1 MVLDPTHVPNETC
14 MSNTASIPTS
24 SPAFLDSAAADA
36 GSSSGLVRSGR
47 GPIEFA
53 ASNLE
58 FAEAQLASYLLDRN
72 SVSPDWRDYFDE
84 LKVVDSGLT
93 AESMEVPFQ
102 AESIFRR
109 SAGRVDPGAS
119 DAAILQER
127 LEQLIRSFR
136 VRGHIVAKIDPLNAE
151 RPRPAELDPAFY
163 GFTEEHM
170 DRRQMVTWMQTT
182 YCRSIG
188 VQYMHIDSLQVRQWL
203 QDRMERTANRLKLS
217 RAEQIRILERLSDAV
232 VFEEFVQKKYVGAKS
247 FSLEGA
253 ESLIPL
259 LDMAIERAGSQGI
272 DLCVLGMAHRGRLNV
287 LANIMGKSPSKIFR
301 EFDDVDPQLK
311 MGRGDVKYHLGYS
324 SDRMTSSGQS
334 VHLTLCFNPSH
345 LEFVN
350 PVALGR
356 LRAKQERVADAE
368 HRKSFCIQI
377 HGDAAFAGEGVVQ
390 ETLNLSEL
398 PGYQTGGTLHVIVN
412 NQIGFTTSASEARSC
427 TYATDVARMLQI
439 PIFHVNGEDPEAVA
453 QVVQLAMDFRQRF
466 QRDVVIDMYCFRRRG
481 HNEAD
486 EPAFTQPTMYQVI
499 RARQTVFSSF
509 LESLVSLR
517 EVTREEGLEIVARR
531 GRVLEAELEEAR
543 KEGFKYLED
552 TGGGIWKGYFG
563 GSARNADSPP
573 TAVSAEK
580 LRQVMT
586 TIATPPVDFTPH
598 PKVEAV
604 LKARREM
611 GAGEALFDWGGAELA
626 ALATLVSEGTRLR
639 FSGQDVR
646 RGTFSHRHAGLCDS
660 KTGRSWIGLRDVAA
674 KPELVEIYN
683 SPLSEV
689 GVLGFEYGYSLDCP
703 DGLVLW
709 EAQFGDF
716 VNVAQVIID
725 QFIASAEDKWKRL
738 SGLVM
743 LLPHGMEGAG
753 PEHSSARLE
762 RFLAMGADDNI
773 QVTCPSTSSQ
783 YFHLLRRQ
791 ANRWWKKPLIVM
803 TPKSLLRS
811 KDASSPITELT
822 SGQFN
827 EVLGDTKV
835 VPEKTTRVLICSGK
849 LYFELAAHRE
859 QLKRDDVAIVRLEQ
873 LYPFPAAALDE
884 ELSKY
889 PASASC
895 FWVQEEPRNQGAW
908 GFLRMRFGERL
919 LDKFPF
925 RGISRPE
932 AASPATGS
940 ATSHRIEQ
948 QNILKQAFELE

>member
-1 MVLDPTHVPNETC
+1 
-14 MSNTASIPTS
+14 
-24 SPAFLDSAAADA
+24 
-36 GSSSGLVRSGR
+36 
-47 GPIEFA
+47 
-53 ASNLE
+53 
-58 FAEAQLASYLLDRN
+58 
-72 SVSPDWRDYFDE
+72 
-84 LKVVDSGLT
+84 
-93 AESMEVPFQ
+93 
-102 AESIFRR
+102 
-109 SAGRVDPGAS
+109 
-119 DAAILQER
+119 
-127 LEQLIRSFR
+127 
-136 VRGHIVAKIDPLNAE
+136 
-151 RPRPAELDPAFY
+151 
-163 GFTEEHM
+163 
-170 DRRQMVTWMQTT
+170 
-182 YCRSIG
+182 
-188 VQYMHIDSLQVRQWL
+188 
-203 QDRMERTANRLKLS
+203 
-217 RAEQIRILERLSDAV
+217 
-232 VFEEFVQKKYVGAKS
+232 
-247 FSLEGA
+247 
-253 ESLIPL
+253 
-259 LDMAIERAGSQGI
+259 
-272 DLCVLGMAHRGRLNV
+272 
-287 LANIMGKSPSKIFR
+287 
-301 EFDDVDPQLK
+301 
-311 MGRGDVKYHLGYS
+311 
-324 SDRMTSSGQS
+324 
-334 VHLTLCFNPSH
+334 
-345 LEFVN
+345 
-350 PVALGR
+350 
-356 LRAKQERVADAE
+356 
-368 HRKSFCIQI
+368 
-377 HGDAAFAGEGVVQ
+377 
-390 ETLNLSEL
+390 
-398 PGYQTGGTLHVIVN
+398 
-412 NQIGFTTSASEARSC
+412 
-427 TYATDVARMLQI
+427 
-439 PIFHVNGEDPEAVA
+439 
-453 QVVQLAMDFRQRF
+453 
-466 QRDVVIDMYCFRRRG
+466 
-481 HNEAD
+481 
-486 EPAFTQPTMYQVI
+486 
-499 RARQTVFSSF
+499 
-509 LESLVSLR
+509 
-517 EVTREEGLEIVARR
+517 
-531 GRVLEAELEEAR
+531 
-543 KEGFKYLED
+543 
-552 TGGGIWKGYFG
+552 
-563 GSARNADSPP
+563 
-573 TAVSAEK
+573 
-580 LRQVMT
+580 MT

-611 GAGEALFDWGGAELA
+611 GSGEALFDWGGAELA

-646 RGTFSHRHAGLCDS
+646 RGTFSHRHAGLYDS

-822 SGQFN
+822 SGQFY

-849 LYFELAAHRE
+849 LYFELAAYRE

-889 PASASC
+889 PSSASC